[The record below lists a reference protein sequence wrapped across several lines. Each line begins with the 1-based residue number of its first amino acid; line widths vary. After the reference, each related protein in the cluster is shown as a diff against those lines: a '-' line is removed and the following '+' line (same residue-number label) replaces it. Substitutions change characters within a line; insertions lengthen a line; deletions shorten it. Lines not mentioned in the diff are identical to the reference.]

1 MRRRRLT
8 TAAVI
13 VAATSLAVGGAVSA
27 QSPAASGAPASNA
40 PAGSS
45 DLKIGFVTDVGSLN
59 DRNFNQYSW
68 EGTLDGAARIGAP
81 APQNAVSTTSADI
94 AKNIQGFVDQG
105 YKIIVTVG
113 FAAGNDTAKAAKA
126 NPDILFIGVD
136 QNFVCLDA
144 NGDIDTTPADA
155 PDCEGAGNAGTL
167 LPNRVGI
174 GWHEEQPGYLA
185 GIVASSISKSKHI
198 AAIAGTYAVPAV
210 PNYIIGYTNGAQ
222 SVDPNT
228 KVEVV
233 KLSAAPDTTA
243 FNDPTAGNTATTQ
256 LLALYPDIDVVF
268 QVAGKSGNGALQA
281 ACDAGIYGI
290 GVDVDQFVS
299 TPEYDKCIVVS
310 AEKKLKKNVSDMIV
324 KAAAGQLPAGGIKL
338 DITTDDV
345 GLSPFHD
352 FQDLV
357 TPDIQ
362 AAIDTA
368 TAGLKDGSVTACE
381 LTPFESC
388 VVPAQ

>member
-1 MRRRRLT
+1 MRRTRVT
-8 TAAVI
+8 SAAVI
-13 VAATSLAVGGAVSA
+13 VAATSLAIGGVVSA
-27 QSPAASGAPASNA
+27 QSPDASGA

-68 EGTLDGAARIGAP
+68 EGTLDGAARIGA
-81 APQNAVSTTSADI
+81 AEPQSAVSTTSAEI
-94 AKNIQGFVDQG
+94 ATNIQGFVDKD
-105 YKIIVTVG
+105 YDIIVTVG

-126 NPDILFIGVD
+126 NPDIMFIGVD

-144 NGDIDTTPADA
+144 NGDIDTTPAGA
-155 PDCEGAGNAGTL
+155 PDCEGAGDSGKL

-185 GIVASSISKSKHI
+185 GVVAASISKTKEI
-198 AAIAGTYAVPAV
+198 AAIGGTASVPAV
-210 PNYIIGYTNGAQ
+210 PNYIVGYGNGAR
-222 SVDPNT
+222 SVDPNVQVHT
-228 KVEVV
+228 VY
-233 KLSAAPDTTA
+233 LSPAPDAKA
-243 FNDPTAGNTATTQ
+243 FNDPAEGNLQTTQ
-256 LLALYPDIDVVF
+256 LMSLYPNIDVVF

-310 AEKKLKKNVSDMIV
+310 AEKKLKKNVSDMIAA
-324 KAAAGQLPAGGIKL
+324 AAAGQLPAGGIKL

-352 FQDLV
+352 FQSLV
-357 TPDIQ
+357 TPELQ
-362 AAIDTA
+362 AALDAA
-368 TAGLKDGSVTACE
+368 TAGLKDGSLQACE
-381 LTPFESC
+381 LTPFASC

>member
-1 MRRRRLT
+1 MRTRLT
-8 TAAVI
+8 SAAVI
-13 VAATSLAVGGAVSA
+13 VAATSLAVGTAVSA
-27 QSPAASGAPASNA
+27 QSPGTSNA

-45 DLKIGFVTDVGSLN
+45 DLKIGLVTDVGSLN
-59 DRNFNQYSW
+59 DRNFNEYSW
-68 EGTLDGAARIGAP
+68 NGAIDGAARIGAP
-81 APQNAVSTTSADI
+81 EPQYAVSAASADI
-94 AKNIQGFVDQG
+94 AKNIQGFVDEG
-105 YKIIVTVG
+105 YDIIVTVG

-144 NGDIDTTPADA
+144 NGDIDTTPANA
-155 PDCEGAGNAGTL
+155 PDCEGAGDSATL

-185 GIVASSISKSKHI
+185 GVVSASISESKHLG
-198 AAIAGTYAVPAV
+198 AIAGTYSVPAV
-210 PNYIIGYTNGAQ
+210 PNYIIGFTNGAL
-222 SVDPNT
+222 SVDPNA

-233 KLSAAPDTTA
+233 KLSAAPDSTA

-256 LLALYPDIDVVF
+256 LLSLYPDIDVVF
-268 QVAGKSGNGALQA
+268 QVAGKSGNGALEA
-281 ACDAGIYGI
+281 ACDAGIHGI

-324 KAAAGQLPAGGIKL
+324 KAAAGQLPAGGVKL
-338 DITTDDV
+338 GITTDDV

-352 FQDLV
+352 AQSLV
-357 TPDIQ
+357 TPELQ
-362 AAIDTA
+362 AALDTA
-368 TAGLKDGSVTACE
+368 TAGLKDGSIQACE
-381 LTPFESC
+381 LNAFQAC
-388 VVPAQ
+388 VIPAQ